1 MIIWCRAI
9 HAGPG
14 TTKYKQEREEQRK
27 AAEASGHTQAW
38 NPLFMRPDTVWF
50 CYLICTCSKWIEFWL
65 KNTPTSKVL
74 LQFHSSHQSTFTSV
88 LQIAENV
95 ARQYGMSKSEFLDP
109 GAEDL
114 AVRMALGETH
124 IIAET
129 KRSLSDEGVDVEVL
143 EEVASGRMG
152 KVNRSKSVILVKN
165 LPFTTSEA
173 DLVSMFGV
181 FGTLGRVILPPTKT
195 LALVSLCISAYQLK
209 CKNLCQSLFC
219 S

>member
-1 MIIWCRAI
+1 
-9 HAGPG
+9 
-14 TTKYKQEREEQRK
+14 
-27 AAEASGHTQAW
+27 
-38 NPLFMRPDTVWF
+38 
-50 CYLICTCSKWIEFWL
+50 L

-181 FGTLGRVILPPTKT
+181 FGTLGHVILPPTKT

-219 S
+219 L